1 MIKGIHHTAISTGD
15 FERSL
20 RFYRDLLGFE
30 VVYSSSWEKG
40 TETTDRIVGL
50 KDSAARIAMLKAGN
64 ACIELFQYSSPTP
77 KPAEPMRPVCDHGIT
92 RGAQEL
98 LFRTQGSWRGS
109 RSADGPHQPEEHLF
123 PRPRRQCRR
132 APRGNRR
139 EEPDRAGSL
148 IRVAAAASRI
158 D

>member
-64 ACIELFQYSSPTP
+64 ACIELFSTRVRPPSRPSRCVRCATTESPIF
-77 KPAEPMRPVCDHGIT
+77 A
-92 RGAQEL
+92 
-98 LFRTQGSWRGS
+98 
-109 RSADGPHQPEEHLF
+109 
-123 PRPRRQCRR
+123 
-132 APRGNRR
+132 
-139 EEPDRAGSL
+139 
-148 IRVAAAASRI
+148 
-158 D
+158 

>member
-92 RGAQEL
+92 HLCLNVTDIDKEYERLNAAGMRFHCPPQHMGALKATYGRDPDGNVVEL
-98 LFRTQGSWRGS
+98 LEVTD
-109 RSADGPHQPEEHLF
+109 AKNPIALE
-123 PRPRRQCRR
+123 
-132 APRGNRR
+132 A
-139 EEPDRAGSL
+139 
-148 IRVAAAASRI
+148 
-158 D
+158 

>member
-64 ACIELFQYSSPTP
+64 ACIELFHYSSPTP
-77 KPAEPMRPVCDHGIT
+77 KQAEPMRPVPT
-92 RGAQEL
+92 TPTVR
-98 LFRTQGSWRGS
+98 S
-109 RSADGPHQPEEHLF
+109 RSSF
-123 PRPRRQCRR
+123 PRTSC
-132 APRGNRR
+132 
-139 EEPDRAGSL
+139 
-148 IRVAAAASRI
+148 SR
-158 D
+158 